1 MKKQKHPI
9 AIIIGIILGGALIQ
23 IVINEFKAKPKEIKL
38 SELNSPYEKQKKS
51 INDLVE
57 ENQLKEKD
65 CFFNTGLNEKS
76 IGVELIAYFPCQLI
90 NNSQAMLN
98 SKTILCQYANKE
110 KDKTFAFTVD
120 LKKLEKD
127 LTPAELLNSTSSE
140 ELKENIEKN
149 GEYIS
154 SKRVE
159 VAGAKGVQ
167 MITKK
172 LIDNWTVYTYETILY
187 QRKNLITISYII
199 AGSSEKT
206 ATTYF
211 NSQKPTIERLLK
223 KIRFSTPII
232 N

>member
-1 MKKQKHPI
+1 MKSKKNPI
-9 AIIIGIILGGALIQ
+9 TIIIGIILGGALIQ
-23 IVINEFKAKPKEIKL
+23 IVINEFKTKPKEIKL
-38 SELNSPYEKQKKS
+38 SEINSPYEKQEKS
-51 INDLVE
+51 INDLME
-57 ENQLKEKD
+57 EHQLKESD
-65 CFFNTGLNEKS
+65 CIFSTGLNEKS

-90 NNSQAMLN
+90 NNSKAMLN

-110 KDKTFAFTVD
+110 KDRTFAFTVD

-140 ELKENIEKN
+140 VLKENIEKN
-149 GEYIS
+149 WEYIS

-172 LIDNWTVYTYETILY
+172 LIDNWTVYTYETTLY

-232 N
+232 I